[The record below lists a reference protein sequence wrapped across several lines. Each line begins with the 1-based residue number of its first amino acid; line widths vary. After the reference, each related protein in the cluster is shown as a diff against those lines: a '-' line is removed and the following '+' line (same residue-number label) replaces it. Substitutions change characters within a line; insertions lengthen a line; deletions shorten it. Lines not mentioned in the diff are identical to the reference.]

1 MAAFAGSTAV
11 LVPSAGARNFCMRTE
26 RNIMNRRS
34 VIIFAAGLLTSG
46 FGLSGAAVAQT
57 AKDLVGTWTM
67 VSNVNTRADGSKIDV
82 WGPHGKGIAIFESN
96 GRFAIVNV
104 NPDTPKFASNN
115 RSTGTP
121 DENKATVQG
130 SLSLFGTYSV
140 DGKVITYKIEGSS
153 YPNWTGTEQKR
164 NVTSFTGDELHY
176 TLPGS
181 IGGTSDNVWRRVK

>member
-1 MAAFAGSTAV
+1 MD
-11 LVPSAGARNFCMRTE
+11 
-26 RNIMNRRS
+26 RRS
-34 VIIFAAGLLTSG
+34 TFT
-46 FGLSGAAVAQT
+46 LSTMAILCLGVSFPGVAFAQT

-67 VSNVNTRADGSKIDV
+67 VSNINTRADGTKIDV